1 MKKLAE
7 FFAKVEK
14 HFVKGGKF
22 EGLFPVFEMIDTFI
36 LTPLNRTKGKTHIR
50 DGLDLKRV
58 MTTVVVALIPCV
70 IMALYNTGYQA
81 NLAYAL
87 DNSKTAI
94 GFRHTLM
101 EFFNIPY
108 DYKSIGSNFFLGS
121 LYFFPLYIITLIV
134 GGTWELL
141 FAVVRKHEIGEA
153 FLVTSLLYPLI
164 LPPTVPLWEASV
176 ALSIGLVLGK
186 EVFGGTGRNIV
197 NPALFSRAVLF
208 FAYPASM
215 SGDKVWVGLDS
226 ISKATPLAEMASTG
240 NISYSLTD
248 AFLGFIP
255 GSMGETSTLACL
267 FGAFVLIY
275 TGIGSWRIIL
285 SSVIGLLGVSSVFYM
300 IGSDTNYMFQLSP
313 LTHLIIGGFAFGVV
327 FMATDPVSASM
338 TEKGKYYYGFLIG
351 ALTAIIRIVNPA
363 YPEGAM
369 LAILFAN
376 IMAPLIDHF
385 VIEGNIKRRE
395 KKYAA
400 RI

>member
-1 MKKLAE
+1 MKKLAN
-7 FFAKVEK
+7 FFAKFEK
-14 HFVKGGKF
+14 QFDKGGKF
-22 EGLFPVFEMIDTFI
+22 ERLFPVFEMIDTFI

-58 MTTVVVALIPCV
+58 MTTVVIALIPCV

-81 NLAYAL
+81 NLAYAV

-94 GFRHTLM
+94 GFRHALM

-108 DYKSIGSNFFLGS
+108 DFKSVGSNFFLGS

-134 GGTWELL
+134 GGIWEVL
-141 FAVVRKHEIGEA
+141 FAVVRRHEIGEA

-226 ISKATPLAEMASTG
+226 ISKATPLAEMASLG
-240 NISYSLTD
+240 KISYSLMD

-267 FGAFVLIY
+267 FGALVLIY
-275 TGIGSWRIIL
+275 TGIGSWRIIF
-285 SSVIGLLGVSSVFYM
+285 SSVIGLLSISSIFYFL
-300 IGSDTNYMFQLSP
+300 GSNTNHMFQLNP

-338 TEKGKYYYGFLIG
+338 TQKGKYYYGFLIG

-395 KKYAA
+395 KRYAT

>member
-1 MKKLAE
+1 MKKLIE
-7 FFAKVEK
+7 FFAKLEK
-14 HFVKGGKF
+14 YFGKGGKF
-22 EGLFPVFEMIDTFI
+22 DRFYPIFEMIDTI
-36 LTPLNRTKGKTHIR
+36 VLTPLNRTRGKTHIR

-58 MTTVVVALIPCV
+58 MTTVIIALIPCV

-81 NLAYAL
+81 NLAYAV
-87 DNSKTAI
+87 DSSKTAI

-121 LYFFPLYIITLIV
+121 LYFFPLYIVTLIV
-134 GGTWELL
+134 GGFWEIL
-141 FAVVRKHEIGEA
+141 FAVIRRHEIGEA
-153 FLVTSLLYPLI
+153 FLVTSLLFPLT

-176 ALSIGLVLGK
+176 AISIGLIIGK

-197 NPALFSRAVLF
+197 NPALFSRAILF

-226 ISKATPLAEMASTG
+226 ISKATPLAEMASSG
-240 NISYSLTD
+240 KISYSLMD

-255 GSMGETSTLACL
+255 GSMGETSTLACIL
-267 FGAFVLIY
+267 GALILIY
-275 TGIGSWRIIL
+275 TGVGSWRIIF
-285 SSVIGLLGVSSVFYM
+285 SSIIGLLVTSSIFYFL
-300 IGSDTNYMFQLSP
+300 GSETNHMFQLNP
-313 LTHLIIGGFAFGVV
+313 FTHLIIGSFAFGVT

-338 TEKGKYYYGFLIG
+338 TQTGKYYYGFLIG

-363 YPEGAM
+363 YPEGVM

-376 IMAPLIDHF
+376 IVGPVIDHF
-385 VIEGNIKRRE
+385 VMESNIKRRE
-395 KKYAA
+395 KRYAA
-400 RI
+400 GI